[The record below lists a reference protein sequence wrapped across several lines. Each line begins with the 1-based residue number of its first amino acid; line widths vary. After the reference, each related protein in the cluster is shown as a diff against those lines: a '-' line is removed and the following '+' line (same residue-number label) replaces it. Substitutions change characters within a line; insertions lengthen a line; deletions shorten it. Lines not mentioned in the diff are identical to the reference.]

1 MSQYLR
7 HAPHRDT
14 LRALAQHIA
23 GHHEG
28 ADGRVAGI
36 EGRLASGRQVER
48 YLLPGF
54 IDLHVHGGGGVDI
67 MEGGNAAEAQAFL
80 VRFDAIFDV
89 LKPSAAQGGLAED
102 QIEALIAERQAAKK
116 SKNFGRADEIRKSL
130 AEQGIVLEDT
140 KDGVRWKRA

>member
-1 MSQYLR
+1 MCSSDLYIR
-7 HAPHRDT
+7 EVNT
-14 LRALAQHIA
+14 AL
-23 GHHEG
+23 
-28 ADGRVAGI
+28 DGG
-36 EGRLASGRQVER
+36 EFLA
-48 YLLPGF
+48 
-54 IDLHVHGGGGVDI
+54 
-67 MEGGNAAEAQAFL
+67 GNAAEAQAFL

-130 AEQGIVLEDT
+130 SEQGIVLEDT